1 MSNQKEKKNFYT
13 EMMRKVDFLS
23 YFTNKKS
30 EKKLPK
36 SNISS
41 QNFSNRKR
49 KVFIL
54 MHVRKQTV
62 IAQDF
67 SALFGKNNLQLSLCP
82 SLRSSI
88 NQSSFF
94 RAQTS
99 YKIPTVTFLSHF
111 AMLVVKI

>member
-36 SNISS
+36 SNTSS

-54 MHVRKQTV
+54 MHVRKQT
-62 IAQDF
+62 F